1 MNKII
6 LRRQRITEP
15 DTLGTLEEKMKKH
28 ITNHCTGF
36 YTAALR
42 KNQ

>member
-6 LRRQRITEP
+6 LRRQRITKP

-28 ITNHCTGF
+28 IILC
-36 YTAALR
+36 YTLVGIHD
-42 KNQ
+42 

>member
-1 MNKII
+1 MNKIT

-28 ITNHCTGF
+28 IILC
-36 YTAALR
+36 YAVI
-42 KNQ
+42 